1 MPARPTLDDVLKA
14 RKRIGPYITRTPLHH
29 YLSLDEL
36 IGAEV
41 YVKHENHQLLGA
53 FKMRG
58 ALNTVAQLTDEE
70 KKRGVI
76 SSSTGNFGQG
86 VAYAGGVF
94 GVDVVVVVPEG
105 TNPDKCASMERLGAK
120 LIFHGSEFDE
130 ARGHAEVLAKEE
142 GYTYVHSANEPRLTE
157 GTGTYTLE
165 ILEDQPD
172 IDVIIVPL
180 GGGSGA
186 CGACVVAKA
195 VNPDIQVI
203 AVQSEDAPGAYLSWK
218 DGKIVEAPMRTMA
231 EGLATAMGY
240 EFTQSILRDLL
251 DDFVLVSERELL
263 AAVVLHLEKTHN
275 LTEHAGAASLAAAL
289 KIKDRLQG
297 KKVALVASGGN
308 ISTDQLREALD
319 SAKAVTAAS

>member
-1 MPARPTLDDVLKA
+1 
-14 RKRIGPYITRTPLHH
+14 
-29 YLSLDEL
+29 
-36 IGAEV
+36 
-41 YVKHENHQLLGA
+41 
-53 FKMRG
+53 MRRG
-58 ALNTVAQLTDEE
+58 G
-70 KKRGVI
+70 RGVI

-86 VAYAGGVF
+86 IAHAGGVF

-120 LIFHGSEFDE
+120 LVFHGNEFDE

-157 GTGTYTLE
+157 GTGTCTLE

-186 CGACVVAKA
+186 CGACIVAKA

-203 AVQSEDAPGAYLSWK
+203 AVQSEDAPGAYLSWR
-218 DGKIVEAPMRTMA
+218 DGVIVEAPMRTKA

-240 EFTQSILRDLL
+240 EFTQSILRDMLN
-251 DDFVLVSERELL
+251 DFVLVSERELL

-275 LTEHAGAASLAAAL
+275 LTEHAGAASLAGAL
-289 KIKDRLQG
+289 KIKDRLKG
-297 KKVALVASGGN
+297 KKVALIVSGGN
-308 ISTDQLREALD
+308 ISTDQLRAALD
-319 SAKAVTAAS
+319 SAKETTTTS